1 MIVQCQQCDTKF
13 SLDEANVPAEGAWVR
28 CSKCQEVFQVMP
40 PGAAP
45 PPAAQDDILDL
56 DHLPP
61 PGAAEGADFGLDLE
75 GDSGAAAK
83 AGGRGKGFKIVFWLL
98 AVLVLLPVLVLGSLV
113 GLDRLN
119 LAPKLVEKFRGL
131 PGISI
136 LLSKTGAAQGPAAPA
151 VPDTTGLTLAQVR
164 GYFRVNQQAGRI
176 FVIQGLVENHQQQQR
191 SGILVRGKL
200 NDEQGAAVR
209 QAVVYAGPVFN
220 PDELR
225 QLSLEE
231 IQARLGQPTGSDGAK
246 YQVPPAGN
254 IPFMIV
260 FGSLPDNLSHFTA
273 EVVGSEPP
281 APAAPA
287 APSAPA
293 VR

>member
-13 SLDEANVPAEGAWVR
+13 NLDEAKVPAEGAWVR
-28 CSKCQEVFQVMP
+28 CSKCQDVFQVMP

-45 PPAAQDDILDL
+45 PPPVEEEILDL
-56 DHLPP
+56 DNLPP
-61 PGAAEGADFGLDLE
+61 QSAGEVADFGLDLD
-75 GDSGAAAK
+75 GASGGKAR
-83 AGGRGKGFKIVFWLL
+83 AGGRGKGFKVVFWLL
-98 AVLVLLPVLVLGSLV
+98 AMLVLTPVLLLGALV
-113 GLDRLN
+113 GLDRLG
-119 LAPKLVEKFRGL
+119 LAPKLVDKFRGL
-131 PGISI
+131 PAVGV
-136 LLSKTGAAQGPAAPA
+136 LLSKTDGGQTPAAPA
-151 VPDTTGLTLAQVR
+151 APDTTGLTLAQVR

-176 FVIQGLVENHQQQQR
+176 FVIQGLVENHQQQLR
-191 SGILVRGKL
+191 AGILVRGKL

-209 QAVVYAGPVFN
+209 QAVVYAGPIFN

-231 IQARLGQPTGSDGAK
+231 IQARLGQPTGSDGAR
-246 YQVPPAGN
+246 YQVAPSGN

-281 APAAPA
+281 APPAPA
-287 APSAPA
+287 A
-293 VR
+293 R